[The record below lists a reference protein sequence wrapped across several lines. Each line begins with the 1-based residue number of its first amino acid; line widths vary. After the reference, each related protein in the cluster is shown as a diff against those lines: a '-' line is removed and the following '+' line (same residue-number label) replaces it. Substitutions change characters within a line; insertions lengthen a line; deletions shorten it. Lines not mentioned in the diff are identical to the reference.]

1 LRLRRIV
8 EEMLSKNR
16 GKVAAPM
23 SRQRVFRQK
32 PLPALGAAASENRS
46 GRKFVQITLHLRQIL
61 LRLLAVGAGNPSQS
75 LTFSAGHRLQTLRAG
90 IRLHTRA
97 STREVALNG
106 QSGVLGRDK
115 DNITAFQFLNR

>member
-1 LRLRRIV
+1 
-8 EEMLSKNR
+8 
-16 GKVAAPM
+16 M

-32 PLPALGAAASENRS
+32 PLPALGTAASQNRS
-46 GRKFVQITLHLRQIL
+46 GWEFVQSTVRLRQIF
-61 LRLLAVGAGNPSQS
+61 LRLLAVSAGNPSQS

-90 IRLHTRA
+90 IRMHTRA